1 MVSSKKGMFWTA
13 ALAGGIG
20 AGFGSASGSNSIVVV
35 ISVGV
40 VISLLVAWG
49 ISGMIK

>member
-1 MVSSKKGMFWTA
+1 MKSKRSMFWIA

-40 VISLLVAWG
+40 VISLLAVWG
-49 ISGMIK
+49 ISGMLK

>member
-1 MVSSKKGMFWTA
+1 MESRTRMFWIV
-13 ALAGGIG
+13 ALAGAIG
-20 AGFGSASGSNSIVVV
+20 AGFGSASGSNSIIVV
-35 ISVGV
+35 IAVGV

>member
-1 MVSSKKGMFWTA
+1 MKSKKNMFWTA
-13 ALAGGIG
+13 ALSGAIG
-20 AGFGSASGSNSIVVV
+20 AGFGSASGSNSILVV

-49 ISGMIK
+49 ISGFLK

>member
-1 MVSSKKGMFWTA
+1 MDSKKRSI
-13 ALAGGIG
+13 LIGGIAGAVG
-20 AGFGSASGSNSIVVV
+20 AGFGSASGSNSLIVV

-49 ISGMIK
+49 ISGMVK

>member
-1 MVSSKKGMFWTA
+1 MKSKKGMFWTA

-20 AGFGSASGSNSIVVV
+20 AGFGSASGSNSIIVV

-40 VISLLVAWG
+40 VISLLAAWG

>member
-1 MVSSKKGMFWTA
+1 MDSKKKMFWVSGLSGA
-13 ALAGGIG
+13 IG
-20 AGFGSASGSNSIVVV
+20 AGFGAASGSSSMIIV

-40 VISLLVAWG
+40 VISLFATWI

>member
-1 MVSSKKGMFWTA
+1 MKSEKSMFWVA
-13 ALAGGIG
+13 AFSGAIG
-20 AGFGSASGSNSIVVV
+20 AGFGSASGSNNLFVI

-49 ISGMIK
+49 ISGMLK